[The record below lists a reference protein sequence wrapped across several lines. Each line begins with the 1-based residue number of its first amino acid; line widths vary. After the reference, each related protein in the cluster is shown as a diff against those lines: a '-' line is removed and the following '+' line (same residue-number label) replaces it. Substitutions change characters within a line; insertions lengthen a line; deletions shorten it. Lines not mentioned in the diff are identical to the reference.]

1 MERLIVVKKILGFLT
16 IALAIVFL
24 FTPIFPVFSFT
35 ETRTDHPTMY
45 YLPLEDER
53 RFQIIFTH
61 SIHLS
66 DVIETYEVMD
76 TYDIRL
82 HSMVYSDVA
91 IGMPSFAEE
100 GQTLIYK
107 DGTYKLYYDEAILP
121 DFTLYIGDVDYSLR
135 FQYEGKAYDL
145 KGNLRRGK
153 SYLFEIKKVS
163 IYEKMKGVELNG
175 G

>member
-1 MERLIVVKKILGFLT
+1 MKKVLGLLT

-24 FTPIFPVFSFT
+24 FTPLFPIFSFT
-35 ETRTDHPTMY
+35 ETRTAHPTMY
-45 YLPLEDER
+45 YLTLEDER
-53 RFQIIFTH
+53 RFQIVFTH

-91 IGMPSFAEE
+91 IGMPSYAEE
-100 GQTLIYK
+100 GQTLIYE
-107 DGTYKLYYDEAILP
+107 DGKYTLYYNEAILP
-121 DFTLYIGDVDYSLR
+121 NFTLYIGDVDYALR
-135 FQYEGKAYDL
+135 FQYEEKAYDL
-145 KGNLRRGK
+145 KGNLRQGK

-163 IYEKMKGVELNG
+163 IYDKMKGVELNG

>member
-1 MERLIVVKKILGFLT
+1 MERLISVKKVLGILT
-16 IALAIVFL
+16 IASAIVFL

-35 ETRTDHPTMY
+35 ETRTEHPTIY
-45 YLPLEDER
+45 YLALEDER

-66 DVIETYEVMD
+66 DVLETYEVMD

-82 HSMVYSDVA
+82 HSMIYSDVA
-91 IGMPSFAEE
+91 IGMPSYAEE
-100 GQTLIYK
+100 GQTLIYEDEK
-107 DGTYKLYYDEAILP
+107 YTLYYDEAVLP
-121 DFTLYIGDVDYSLR
+121 DFTLYIGDVDYALK
-135 FQYEGKAYDL
+135 FQYAEETYDL
-145 KGNLRRGK
+145 KRNLNRGN
-153 SYLFEIKKVS
+153 SYLFKIKKVS

>member
-1 MERLIVVKKILGFLT
+1 MKKVLGLLT

-24 FTPIFPVFSFT
+24 FIPIFPVFSFT
-35 ETRTDHPTMY
+35 ETRTEHPTMY
-45 YLPLEDER
+45 YLTLEDER
-53 RFQIIFTH
+53 RFQIVFTH

-91 IGMPSFAEE
+91 IGMPSYAEE
-100 GQTLIYK
+100 GQTLIYE
-107 DGTYKLYYDEAILP
+107 DGKYTLYYNEAILP
-121 DFTLYIGDVDYSLR
+121 NFTLYIGDVDYALR
-135 FQYEGKAYDL
+135 FQYEEKVYDL
-145 KGNLRRGK
+145 KGNLSQGK

-163 IYEKMKGVELNG
+163 IYDKMKGVELNG